1 VASVTEEIA
10 TLRGTK
16 PATFRNLLRD
26 PGFSRLYRAILVSS
40 LGDWVGFV
48 AVVSLV
54 ARLGGTASA
63 GFAVSGVMLARL
75 LPSIVFGPFA
85 GVLVDRFD
93 RRRLMVIADVT
104 RAVGYASL
112 PFFPNLPWIYAMSF
126 LIECL
131 SLLWT
136 PARDAIIPNLV
147 PRRQLGNA
155 NTIALATGY
164 GTLPLGGIVFTALA
178 GLSGTFGGQLDY
190 LETNRE
196 AFPLWLNG
204 LTFLFSAYMI
214 RGLPLRATHRKRDG
228 KLKAGEALSDVRE
241 GVRFLRDHAF
251 VRAMTIGI
259 VLAFTGAGA
268 VMSVGPIFAQ
278 DPFGL
283 DAGATAWGILVTA
296 VGVGLGLGMA
306 VAGQVGKLV
315 EKDILFSV
323 LILAGG
329 LTLVVL
335 AAMPGITLAALVTV
349 AMGTAAG
356 ATWVTGY
363 TLLHEN
369 VSDDLRGRVFASLT
383 VLSRMGLFLSL
394 AGFPLLAQAFGP
406 YRVTLGDQTVVIAG
420 TRIAL
425 WIGAAVMIVGGIFSR
440 AGLTRSRLTR
450 PRPLRLFPRLRKTE
464 RHGTFVVF
472 EGVEGAGKGTQIRLA
487 REFLEG
493 QGYDVLVTREPGG
506 TALGERVRDALLT
519 DSGESVDARAEALLF
534 AGSRAQHVSH
544 VIRPALEEGKFV
556 LCDRYLDSSLAY
568 QGAGRGLGEQD
579 VLSLNVWATQGLF
592 PDLAIL
598 LSMEPDKSLARVEGD
613 PDRIEGEDDSFHN
626 RVADAFLKIAEDH
639 PERFVVVDADAAPEI
654 VHERVKEALLRF
666 LERENGEDRPGASP
680 RPRRSTPPQ
689 GEPPR

>member
-1 VASVTEEIA
+1 LASVTEEIA

-26 PGFSRLYRAILVSS
+26 PAFSRLYRAILVSS

-54 ARLGGTASA
+54 ARLGGQTAAA

-75 LPSIVFGPFA
+75 LPSLVFGPFA

-93 RRRLMVIADVT
+93 RKKLMVIADIT
-104 RAVGYASL
+104 RGIGYGLL
-112 PFFPNLPWIYAMSF
+112 PFFPSLPVIYVASF

-155 NTIALATGY
+155 NTIALATAY
-164 GTLPLGGIVFTALA
+164 GTLPMGGIVFTALA
-178 GLSGTFGGQLDY
+178 GLSGLFGAEYIQ
-190 LETNRE
+190 ENRE
-196 AFPLWLNG
+196 AIPLWIDS
-204 LTFLFSAYMI
+204 LTFFFSAWMI
-214 RGLPLRATHRKRDG
+214 RGLPLRATHAKKEG
-228 KLKAGEALSDVRE
+228 KLKAGEALADLRE
-241 GVRFLRDHAF
+241 GVRFLKDHPF
-251 VRAMTIGI
+251 VRAMTLGI

-278 DPFGL
+278 DPAAL
-283 DAGATAWGILVTA
+283 DAGPTAWGFLVTA
-296 VGVGLGLGMA
+296 VGVGLGVGMG
-306 VAGQVGKLV
+306 VAGYLGKVV
-315 EKDILFSV
+315 EKDILFPGLMLV
-323 LILAGG
+323 GG
-329 LTLVVL
+329 AALVVL
-335 AAMPGITLAALVTV
+335 AAMPNIALAALMTV
-349 AMGTAAG
+349 VMGAAAG

-369 VSDDLRGRVFASLT
+369 VSDELRGRVFGSLT
-383 VLSRMGLFLSL
+383 VLSRLGLFVSL

-406 YRVTLGDQTVVIAG
+406 YLISFGGRDILISG

-425 WIGAAVMIVGGIFSR
+425 WIGAVIMMVGGVFSR
-440 AGLTRSRLTR
+440 AGLAKSRLTR

-487 REFLEG
+487 REFLES
-493 QGYDVLVTREPGG
+493 QGHDVLVTREPGG
-506 TALGERVRDALLT
+506 TGLGERLRDALLVGSEESI
-519 DSGESVDARAEALLF
+519 DSRAEALLF
-534 AGSRAQHVSH
+534 AASRAQHVSH

-568 QGAGRGLGEQD
+568 QGAGRQLGEQD

-592 PDLAIL
+592 PDLSIL
-598 LSMEPDKSLARVEGD
+598 LHMEPDKSLARVENE
-613 PDRIEGEDDSFHN
+613 PDRIESEDDAFHN
-626 RVADAFLKIAEDH
+626 RVAEAFLKIAEDH
-639 PERFVVVDADAAPEI
+639 PERFRVVDADAPPEV
-654 VHERVKEALLRF
+654 VHERVKRELLRF
-666 LERENGEDRPGASP
+666 LKAEEEDRVEEGDPGGKEEP
-680 RPRRSTPPQ
+680 RP
-689 GEPPR
+689 